1 MIVHIY
7 ISIFTCYCALLFYV
21 FYFDNGCELEY
32 IKNGAGTLKICHTS
46 HTIRTPLEKE
56 VADLLK
62 WQYTST
68 IIMISGL
75 TPAYGIQI

>member
-1 MIVHIY
+1 MPFILTMAV
-7 ISIFTCYCALLFYV
+7 SL
-21 FYFDNGCELEY
+21 NN
-32 IKNGAGTLKICHTS
+32 IKNRADTLKICHTS

-56 VADLLK
+56 VADLFK

>member
-7 ISIFTCYCALLFYV
+7 VYLLVTAYYCIFCLFLTMAV
-21 FYFDNGCELEY
+21 SLNN

-56 VADLLK
+56 VADLFK

>member
-7 ISIFTCYCALLFYV
+7 KYIYLLLRSIVLSFILTMAVSL
-21 FYFDNGCELEY
+21 NN

-56 VADLLK
+56 VADLFK
-62 WQYTST
+62 
-68 IIMISGL
+68 
-75 TPAYGIQI
+75 

>member
-1 MIVHIY
+1 MSFILTMAV
-7 ISIFTCYCALLFYV
+7 SL
-21 FYFDNGCELEY
+21 NN
-32 IKNGAGTLKICHTS
+32 IKNGAGTLKMCHTS

-56 VADLLK
+56 VADLFK

>member
-1 MIVHIY
+1 MPFILTMAV
-7 ISIFTCYCALLFYV
+7 SL
-21 FYFDNGCELEY
+21 NN